1 MINKS
6 QIMTWR
12 NIGYDAQELICRCDS
27 NASVEKLAEMAEAIR
42 EKMNSLDISEL
53 KKLHTEKNIAFTE
66 YVDMM
71 SETLDKEPADI
82 ARTRNCANALLKI
95 VVDMRYGSLKD
106 DEFYKKI
113 AEEGEVNA

>member
-27 NASVEKLAEMAEAIR
+27 NASVEKLAEMAEAIK

-53 KKLHTEKNIAFTE
+53 KKLHTEKNR
-66 YVDMM
+66 
-71 SETLDKEPADI
+71 K
-82 ARTRNCANALLKI
+82 C
-95 VVDMRYGSLKD
+95 
-106 DEFYKKI
+106 
-113 AEEGEVNA
+113 

>member
-6 QIMTWR
+6 QIMIWR

-27 NASVEKLAEMAEAIR
+27 NASVEKLAEMAEAIK

-53 KKLHTEKNIAFTE
+53 KKLHTEKNIAFME
-66 YVDMM
+66 YADMI

-82 ARTRNCANALLKI
+82 ARTRNRANALLKI
-95 VVDMRYGSLKD
+95 VVDMRYGLLKD

>member
-6 QIMTWR
+6 QIMIWR
-12 NIGYDAQELICRCDS
+12 NIGYDAQELICQCDS

-42 EKMNSLDISEL
+42 GKMNSLDISEL
-53 KKLHTEKNIAFTE
+53 KKLHIEKNIAFTE
-66 YVDMM
+66 YVDMI

-82 ARTRNCANALLKI
+82 ARTRNRANALLKI

-106 DEFYKKI
+106 DEFYKKSQR
-113 AEEGEVNA
+113 EVR